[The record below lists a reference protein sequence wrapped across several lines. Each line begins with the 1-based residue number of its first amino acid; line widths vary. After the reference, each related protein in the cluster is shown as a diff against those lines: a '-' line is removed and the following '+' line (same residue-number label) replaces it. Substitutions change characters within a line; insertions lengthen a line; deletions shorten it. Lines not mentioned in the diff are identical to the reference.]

1 LLEKINQLGT
11 TVVLAT
17 HDKEVINS
25 LEKRVI
31 TLDKGRLIRDEQKG
45 KYILV

>member
-1 LLEKINQLGT
+1 M
-11 TVVLAT
+11 LAT

-31 TLDKGRLIRDEQKG
+31 TLDKGRVIRDEKKG